1 MNRGKYR
8 FEEII
13 GEIKELLEEAIDLV
27 PEDTRRSRAE
37 AYWYSAIVT
46 NLDDDHG
53 FMGGSMHSMQ
63 DTFDELDLDGDDE
76 DYDEEMEF

>member
-13 GEIKELLEEAIDLV
+13 GDIKELLEEAIDLV

-37 AYWYSAIVT
+37 AYWYGTIIS

-63 DTFDELDLDGDDE
+63 DTFEELDLDD
-76 DYDEEMEF
+76 DEEMDF

>member
-37 AYWYSAIVT
+37 AYWYGTIIS

-63 DTFDELDLDGDDE
+63 DTFDELDFDD
-76 DYDEEMEF
+76 DDEEMEF

>member
-37 AYWYSAIVT
+37 AYWYSAIAT

-63 DTFDELDLDGDDE
+63 DTFDELDFDD
-76 DYDEEMEF
+76 DEEMEF

>member
-27 PEDTRRSRAE
+27 PEDIRRSRAE

-46 NLDDDHG
+46 NLDDDHS

-63 DTFDELDLDGDDE
+63 DTFDELDLDDDD

>member
-37 AYWYSAIVT
+37 AYWYGTIIS

-63 DTFDELDLDGDDE
+63 DTFDELDFDGDD
-76 DYDEEMEF
+76 DDDEEMEF

>member
-37 AYWYSAIVT
+37 AYWYGTIIS

-63 DTFDELDLDGDDE
+63 DTFDELDLDGDD
-76 DYDEEMEF
+76 DYDEDMEF

>member
-37 AYWYSAIVT
+37 AYWYGTIIS

-63 DTFDELDLDGDDE
+63 DTIDELDLDGDD

>member
-27 PEDTRRSRAE
+27 PEDTRRLRAE

-63 DTFDELDLDGDDE
+63 DTFDELDLDGDD
-76 DYDEEMEF
+76 DEEMEF

>member
-37 AYWYSAIVT
+37 AYWYGTIIS

-63 DTFDELDLDGDDE
+63 DTFEELDFDGDD
-76 DYDEEMEF
+76 DEEMEF

>member
-27 PEDTRRSRAE
+27 PDDERRSRAE
-37 AYWYSAIVT
+37 AYWYGAIVT
-46 NLDDDHG
+46 NLDDDHS

-63 DTFDELDLDGDDE
+63 DTFDELDLDDD
-76 DYDEEMEF
+76 DDNYDEEMEF

>member
-37 AYWYSAIVT
+37 AQWYGTIIS

-63 DTFDELDLDGDDE
+63 DTFDELDFDDD

>member
-27 PEDTRRSRAE
+27 PDDERRSRAE
-37 AYWYSAIVT
+37 AYWYGSIVS
-46 NLDDDHG
+46 NLDDDHS

-63 DTFDELDLDGDDE
+63 DTFEELDLDD
-76 DYDEEMEF
+76 DEEMEF

>member
-37 AYWYSAIVT
+37 AYWYGTIIS

-63 DTFDELDLDGDDE
+63 DTFEELDLDD
-76 DYDEEMEF
+76 DEEMDF